1 VVQDGVGGRL
11 EVPTM
16 TESAGHTAQLQG
28 LLERLQAGDERA
40 RGELLGHAA
49 ERLRHLSRKML
60 RRFPRLRRWEQTDDV
75 LQNATLRLHRALA
88 EASPESPRHFYNLAA
103 LQVRRELLDMSRHHF
118 GPLGQAA
125 HHHSEDGGEEGGPLA
140 EEPDGAEEPAT
151 LEGWARFHEQVEAL
165 PEPEREAFNL
175 LWYEGL
181 TQEQAA
187 EVLGV
192 GLRTVKRRWQ
202 KARLLLYEALHGEPP
217 Q

>member
-1 VVQDGVGGRL
+1 MR
-11 EVPTM
+11 
-16 TESAGHTAQLQG
+16 ESAHTAQLQD
-28 LLERLQAGDERA
+28 LLVRLRAGEDSA
-40 RGELLGHAA
+40 RGELLAHAA

-118 GPLGQAA
+118 GPHGQAA
-125 HHHSEDGGEEGGPLA
+125 HHHSEDGADEEGGSLLQ
-140 EEPDGAEEPAT
+140 EPDGTEEPAS
-151 LEGWARFHEQVEAL
+151 LEGWARFHEGVEAL

-192 GLRTVKRRWQ
+192 GLRTLKRRWQ
-202 KARLLLYEALHGEPP
+202 QARLLLYEALHGEPP
-217 Q
+217 R